1 MKLRSKRS
9 LLLLPLV
16 AGLLGLVIYN
26 NGVLAVY
33 GKISSMR
40 EMEAEKIRTLDKYDR
55 FIARKSE
62 LQARLAASR
71 EARRADD
78 TKLIDG
84 QTATVAA
91 ANLQNTIKGILTSR
105 GGSLTSTRIEKPE
118 EAGVFTLVSVSIDGM
133 VPDTRALVD
142 ALYAI
147 ETQTPYL
154 LVTELDARTRD
165 YREPRELI
173 VRLKV
178 TGLTGSK

>member
-1 MKLRSKRS
+1 MKPRSKLS

-16 AGLLGLVIYN
+16 AVLIGLVIYN

-33 GKISSMR
+33 DKVSSMR
-40 EMEAEKIRTLDKYDR
+40 ETEAEKIRTLDKYDR

-62 LQARLAASR
+62 LQARLAASK
-71 EARRADD
+71 EARRAAD

-91 ANLQNTIKGILTSR
+91 ANLQNTIKTILTSR
-105 GGSLTSTRIEKPE
+105 GGSVSITRIEKPA
-118 EAGVFTLVSVSIDGM
+118 EAGVFTLVSMSIDGM
-133 VPDTRALVD
+133 LPDTRALVD
-142 ALYAI
+142 TLYAI

-165 YREPRELI
+165 YREPREFI